1 MLERERLHVE
11 KRGERER
18 ELVGVIMG
26 RERRAIGERR
36 RKRDTKRF
44 RVLWRFREFIY
55 RGYRLGAQHWELRER
70 EKVVSGRILGGRERR

>member
-1 MLERERLHVE
+1 MSRKE
-11 KRGERER
+11 ERER

-26 RERRAIGERR
+26 RERRGIGERR

-44 RVLWRFREFIY
+44 RGLWRFREFID

>member
-1 MLERERLHVE
+1 MSRKE
-11 KRGERER
+11 ERER

-26 RERRAIGERR
+26 RERRGIRERR

-44 RVLWRFREFIY
+44 RVLWRFREFID
-55 RGYRLGAQHWELRER
+55 RGYRLGAQHWELRET